1 MLPDSTFD
9 LLESIAKKH
18 GDGDFSSTTESERK
32 VLDQVNA
39 AIADGDVEL
48 YPMKAL
54 LAASNDWS
62 TGLITR
68 MGLYK
73 NILLEGIGKGALAP
87 ENEYAW
93 EWIAAT
99 TPKSLSMTKPSIT
112 ISSPRRQSP
121 ESPSLWTLWTAFG
134 SRRTSSRRIDA
145 VPPRIFIY
153 FFTLEDRTDSFRPS
167 I

>member
-9 LLESIAKKH
+9 LLESIAVKH
-18 GDGDFSSTTESERK
+18 CDGDFTSTTTDERK

-48 YPMKAL
+48 YSMNAL

-93 EWIAAT
+93 EWIGSAAT
-99 TPKSLSMTKPSIT
+99 NNDPEEFIDDKTLYYDLLSSAAESGIT
-112 ISSPRRQSP
+112 VALDIMDRIWEP
-121 ESPSLWTLWTAFG
+121 EN
-134 SRRTSSRRIDA
+134 I
-145 VPPRIFIY
+145 IE
-153 FFTLEDRTDSFRPS
+153 ED
-167 I
+167 

>member
-32 VLDQVNA
+32 VLEQINA
-39 AIADGDVEL
+39 AIADGDIEL

-54 LAASNDWS
+54 LAASNDWN

-73 NILLEGIGKGALAP
+73 NILLEGIECGALAP
-87 ENEYAW
+87 GNEYAW
-93 EWIAAT
+93 EWIGSAAT
-99 TPKSLSMTKPSIT
+99 NNDPEEFIDDKTLYYDLLSSAAE
-112 ISSPRRQSP
+112 
-121 ESPSLWTLWTAFG
+121 ESPSLWTLWTASG

-145 VPPRIFIY
+145 LLQLIIFH
-153 FFTLEDRTDSFRPS
+153 TR
-167 I
+167 

>member
-1 MLPDSTFD
+1 MLSDSIFD
-9 LLESIAKKH
+9 LFESIAVKH
-18 GDGDFSSTTESERK
+18 CDGDFTSTTTDERK

-93 EWIAAT
+93 EWIAAAAT
-99 TPKSLSMTKPSIT
+99 NNDPKSSLMTRPFIT
-112 ISSPRRQSP
+112 TSSPPPPNPASHSP
-121 ESPSLWTLWTAFG
+121 K
-134 SRRTSSRRIDA
+134 TS
-145 VPPRIFIY
+145 
-153 FFTLEDRTDSFRPS
+153 
-167 I
+167 

>member
-1 MLPDSTFD
+1 MLPESTFD
-9 LLESIAKKH
+9 LLESIAARH
-18 GDGDFSSTTESERK
+18 RAGDFSATTSDEQK

-39 AIADGDVEL
+39 AIENGDIEL

-93 EWIAAT
+93 EWIAAAAT
-99 TPKSLSMTKPSIT
+99 NNAPEEFVDDKTLYYDLLSTAAESGLTLAQDILNR
-112 ISSPRRQSP
+112 IWEP
-121 ESPSLWTLWTAFG
+121 EN
-134 SRRTSSRRIDA
+134 I
-145 VPPRIFIY
+145 IE
-153 FFTLEDRTDSFRPS
+153 ED
-167 I
+167 

>member
-1 MLPDSTFD
+1 MLPESTFD
-9 LLESIAKKH
+9 LLESIAARH
-18 GDGDFSSTTESERK
+18 RAGDFSATTSDEQK

-39 AIADGDVEL
+39 AIENGDIEL

-93 EWIAAT
+93 EWIAAAAT
-99 TPKSLSMTKPSIT
+99 NNDPEEFVDDKTLYYDLLSTAAESGLTLAQDILNR
-112 ISSPRRQSP
+112 IWEP
-121 ESPSLWTLWTAFG
+121 EN
-134 SRRTSSRRIDA
+134 I
-145 VPPRIFIY
+145 IE
-153 FFTLEDRTDSFRPS
+153 ED
-167 I
+167 

>member
-9 LLESIAKKH
+9 LLENIAAKH
-18 GDGDFSSTTESERK
+18 HDGDFTSSTTDEQK
-32 VLDQVNA
+32 VLDQINS
-39 AIADGDVEL
+39 AIENGDIEL

-54 LAASNDWS
+54 LAASNDWN

-93 EWIAAT
+93 EWIAAAAT
-99 TPKSLSMTKPSIT
+99 NNDPEEFVDDKTLYYDLLSTAAESGLTLAQDILNR
-112 ISSPRRQSP
+112 IWEP
-121 ESPSLWTLWTAFG
+121 EN
-134 SRRTSSRRIDA
+134 I
-145 VPPRIFIY
+145 IE
-153 FFTLEDRTDSFRPS
+153 ED
-167 I
+167 